1 MKNKIAEIRKAKG
14 FTQIRL
20 AQELNIDRSHLSSVE
35 TGKRKPSMM
44 LLTRIAEKLGVSV
57 KDFF

>member
-14 FTQIRL
+14 FTQSRL

-35 TGKRKPSMM
+35 TGNRKPSMM